1 VGREILAARTLRS
14 GATLTSQVCFAGL
27 MGRTPEKSHRV
38 KAVGKIPQNRLRI
51 IGGRWRSVPI
61 TFPAIDAVRPS
72 PDRVRETL
80 FNWLQPVIVGSRC
93 LDLFAGSGVL
103 GVEALSRGAAGVD
116 FVDSEPAIGRH
127 LEATLEKLRAADAV
141 IHVENALRFLERT
154 PQPFDIVF
162 LDPPYASD
170 LLQPVCSKLAQGWL
184 APDAY
189 VYLECPADRALP
201 SLPANWSVHRTK
213 QAGQVGYHL
222 LRAHSG

>member
-1 VGREILAARTLRS
+1 MSRPPGKSARTK
-14 GATLTSQVCFAGL
+14 T
-27 MGRTPEKSHRV
+27 
-38 KAVGKIPQNRLRI
+38 GKPLPNRLRI

-61 TFPAIDAVRPS
+61 TFPAIEAVRPS

-93 LDLFAGSGVL
+93 LDLFAGSGAL
-103 GVEALSRGAAGVD
+103 GLEALSRGASSVD

-127 LEATLEKLRAADAV
+127 IAATLEKLCATGGTA
-141 IHVENALRFLERT
+141 HVSDALRFLDRS

-170 LLQPVCSKLAQGWL
+170 LLAAVCNKLAAGWL

-189 VYLECPADRALP
+189 IYLECPADRGLP
-201 SLPANWSVHRTK
+201 ALPANWSVHRTK

-222 LRAHSG
+222 LRAHSAEKGDS